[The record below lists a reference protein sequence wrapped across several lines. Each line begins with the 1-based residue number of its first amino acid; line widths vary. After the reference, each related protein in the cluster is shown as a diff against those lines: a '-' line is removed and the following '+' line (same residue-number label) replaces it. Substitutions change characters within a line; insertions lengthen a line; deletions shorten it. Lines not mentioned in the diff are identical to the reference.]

1 MKRHVALACLL
12 VFTVQTVSAQD
23 LTPQQAHGRQ
33 LLTQDCALCHLPGNA
48 GSPTI
53 GPRLSKTTANG
64 DDALMK
70 QVIRT
75 GLVKMPGFQYVLSEA
90 DIDDLIAYVRTL
102 PVPPP
107 PTNRGGGRDTD

>member
-1 MKRHVALACLL
+1 MKLRTALICLL
-12 VFTVQTVSAQD
+12 VFARQPVSAQT

-33 LLTQDCALCHLPGNA
+33 LLTQDCAFCHLPGNL

-53 GPRLSKTTANG
+53 GPRLSKTTTNG
-64 DDALMK
+64 DDSLMK
-70 QVIRT
+70 EVIRT
-75 GLVKMPGFQYVLSEA
+75 GLVKMPGFQYVLSET

-107 PTNRGGGRDTD
+107 PTNRGGGRDAD